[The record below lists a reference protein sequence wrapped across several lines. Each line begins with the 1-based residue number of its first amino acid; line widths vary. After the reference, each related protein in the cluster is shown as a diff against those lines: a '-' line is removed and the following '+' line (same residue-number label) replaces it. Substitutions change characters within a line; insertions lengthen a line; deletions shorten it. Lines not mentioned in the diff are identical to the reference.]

1 MLTSNFRSSEGIVG
15 LYNIDPEDVGT
26 ICRFTPTLQDLTQS
40 RLFRYDE
47 ESGQIIRHDSSG
59 RGLIAGPNEPGILCA
74 KILERRKF
82 NGYYKAKEKTQEKI
96 LDNLI
101 ELDDQWFNTGDAFSY
116 DDQYRLRFLDRTG
129 DTYRWKGE
137 NTSTEEVTNIL
148 SNCSSVVEACVY
160 GYVMIKV

>member
-1 MLTSNFRSSEGIVG
+1 MRHESS
-15 LYNIDPEDVGT
+15 
-26 ICRFTPTLQDLTQS
+26 Q
-40 RLFRYDE
+40 
-47 ESGQIIRHDSSG
+47 

-82 NGYYKAKEKTQEKI
+82 NGYYNAKKKTQEKI
-96 LDNLI
+96 LTSLTEI
-101 ELDDQWFNTGDAFSY
+101 DDQWFNTGDAFSY

-148 SNCSSVVEACVY
+148 SNCEHVIEACVY
-160 GYVMIKV
+160 G